1 MSRMFQRWPSKITP
15 SPGPMARLMPGTPV
29 HYSGDELFCESIP
42 LSEIAAKLGTPIYVY
57 SQATLLDRVRQYKQA
72 AAGLPIPS
80 LICYALKANGNPHLL
95 RLMVAEGL
103 GADVTSGGEL
113 FLALHAG
120 FPAERVVFSG
130 VGKGRSEI
138 ESALQAGIKALHVES
153 EAELELIAEV
163 AAESQST
170 APVTIRINPDV
181 AAPTHPGIRTGMA
194 DNKFGVSPDVA
205 VRLVRRAL
213 ANPSLQVVGLA
224 AHIGSQISD
233 LTPYRDACQA
243 LSELALGL
251 MAEGVQFEYL
261 DVGGG
266 LAVDYANAAPDPASW
281 VATVSGPV
289 ADAGLALVMEPGRS
303 IIGPAGLLLVSV
315 LYAKNQAGKHFLV
328 VDAGMTDLIRPA
340 LYDAYHPI
348 WPVLRRRAVGPKA
361 PVHVDVVGPICE
373 TTDTLGRDR
382 PLGHCQMGDLLA
394 IMQAGAYGYAM
405 SSNYNGRLRPAEVLV
420 SEESLT
426 IIRRRQNV
434 DSLLDGT

>member
-1 MSRMFQRWPSKITP
+1 
-15 SPGPMARLMPGTPV
+15 MPEQPFR
-29 HYSGDELFCESIP
+29 YSGDELFCESIP
-42 LSEIAAKLGTPIYVY
+42 LSEIATKLGTPIYVY
-57 SQATLLDRVRQYKQA
+57 SQAALLDRVRQYRQA

-80 LICYALKANGNPHLL
+80 LICFALKANGNPHLL

-120 FPAERVVFSG
+120 FPPESIVFSG
-130 VGKGRSEI
+130 VGKGRGEI

-163 AAESQST
+163 AAIRHGQ
-170 APVTIRINPDV
+170 APVAIRVNPDV

-194 DNKFGVSPDVA
+194 DSKFGVSPDVA
-205 VRLVRRAL
+205 VRLVHKAQ
-213 ANPSLQVVGLA
+213 ANPFLQVVGLA
-224 AHIGSQISD
+224 AHIGSQISQ
-233 LTPYRDACQA
+233 LAPYRAACQV
-243 LSELALGL
+243 LSDLALGL
-251 MAEGVQFEYL
+251 MAEGVRLEYL

-266 LAVDYANAAPDPASW
+266 LAIDYANLAPDPASW
-281 VATVSGPV
+281 VATVSAPV
-289 ADAGLALVMEPGRS
+289 VDAGLGLVMEPGRS
-303 IIGPAGLLLVSV
+303 IIGPAGLLLVSIV
-315 LYAKNQAGKHFLV
+315 YTKNQAGKRYLV

-348 WPVLRRRAVGPKA
+348 WPVLHRRTAA
-361 PVHVDVVGPICE
+361 PATPVQADVVGPICE

-420 SEESLT
+420 SGKSYT
-426 IIRRRQNV
+426 IIRRRQKV
-434 DSLLDGT
+434 DALLDGV